1 MEEMKMRAHQKVCS
15 TSSPSSF
22 YVAPPVLSLYN
33 LSLYPYLS
41 HSMCLCVCV
50 CTCILSGLAPRMC
63 VVCVRMSQAHHTV
76 ILPHIQC
83 CCQCGCLRCGFAFVS
98 TMSHSGYLCPAQCVW
113 FYLSY
118 ALYRAWYTPQSAKV
132 LQMEWVHMWGSLVS
146 SQPHT
151 VLDSWCIQQLQ
162 LFLTASH
169 LLQST
174 YYTQKQMKMLSS

>member
-1 MEEMKMRAHQKVCS
+1 MSRPPFSLCII
-15 TSSPSSF
+15 SPST
-22 YVAPPVLSLYN
+22 PI
-33 LSLYPYLS
+33 
-41 HSMCLCVCV
+41 CLIPCVCVCV

-174 YYTQKQMKMLSS
+174 YYAEANEDAVLLNSLTTGLGFVSMCAYETCW